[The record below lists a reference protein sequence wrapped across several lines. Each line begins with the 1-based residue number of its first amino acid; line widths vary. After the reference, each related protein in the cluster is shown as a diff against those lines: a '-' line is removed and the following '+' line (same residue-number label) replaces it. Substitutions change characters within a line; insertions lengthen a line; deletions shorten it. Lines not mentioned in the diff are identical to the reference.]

1 MITAWITQKYCQ
13 NNFQLTKRF
22 KTAKSYPHLI
32 LKNFFNPQKL
42 EAVRRALF
50 TEQFE
55 RIDKDLFSFEN
66 TKDLATSRNPVIC
79 EFYQFFSSPE
89 FRKFME
95 QITGE
100 KLGNISDMHGHKFL
114 QGNYLLFHD
123 DVVERRKLAYVINL
137 SHGFTRQDGGR
148 FMMYD
153 VKKPQKSVISLIPQ
167 FNTFV
172 CFKVSNKS
180 LHAVEEVLT
189 NKERLTIGGWF
200 YGP

>member
-1 MITAWITQKYCQ
+1 MMNAWIDRKYYQ
-13 NNFQLTKRF
+13 HNLQLTKRF
-22 KTAKSYPHLI
+22 KTTKPYSHLI

-42 EAVRRALF
+42 EALRTALF
-50 TEQFE
+50 TEPFE

-66 TKDLATSRNPVIC
+66 TKDLATSRNPVIS
-79 EFYQFFSSPE
+79 EFYQFFSSQE
-89 FRKFME
+89 FRKCME

-100 KLGNISDMHGHKFL
+100 KLGTISDMHAHKFL
-114 QGNYLLFHD
+114 QGDYLLFHD

-180 LHAVEEVLT
+180 LHTVEEVLT

-200 YGP
+200 L